1 MTDEQKLQILE
12 DYVNQYNLSI
22 YFGPFRD
29 FLNAYRRKYVLTKD
43 ESQTLTFSS
52 NVAPTLKTILPKDIV
67 NASYAMDFDL
77 SSLYDWLL
85 YRNFEDNPF
94 VFEHLDTDPQSLIYS
109 FVEDKIK
116 RGPVHASTD
125 GRLFNGNDGNHRLL
139 TLIIKYFA
147 ERHNAISQES
157 KEEVDKKY
165 QMTVPV
171 SYPISQELSDALNDL
186 KSEIDYSPFDDKL
199 IPQKARTYRYNAMAN
214 SKQAEYLASYNPATN
229 EYKLTFNDEV
239 FVGTEDK
246 LLKYL
251 KQRQATRPIMYFN
264 DGETY
269 YVSIH
274 NNIWFTKDKALSI
287 AMLQEAKE
295 MWDKQQLTPDSI
307 ITTIDF
313 DMNDNQFGIEYDEKI
328 LSQNPTPQADEVAQQ
343 VLELLNEK
351 EASFIDGETL
361 EKIKQNCKRAK
372 NFQML
377 SIPGF
382 KVDMLTLDE
391 YRQFRP
397 FLDKLDNLFDIE
409 IEKIDENEID

>member
-94 VFEHLDTDPQSLIYS
+94 VFEHLDTDPQSLINS

-287 AMLQEAKE
+287 AML
-295 MWDKQQLTPDSI
+295 
-307 ITTIDF
+307 
-313 DMNDNQFGIEYDEKI
+313 
-328 LSQNPTPQADEVAQQ
+328 
-343 VLELLNEK
+343 
-351 EASFIDGETL
+351 
-361 EKIKQNCKRAK
+361 
-372 NFQML
+372 
-377 SIPGF
+377 
-382 KVDMLTLDE
+382 
-391 YRQFRP
+391 
-397 FLDKLDNLFDIE
+397 
-409 IEKIDENEID
+409 